1 MTTLRTTLGTSLA
14 AALLA
19 GVTTLAQGQI
29 GGGLGSFG
37 GSSRGPIQIKGS
49 VVCSGCSLNEV
60 RQAQPQERKLY
71 QLSYNQGQVVMKINM
86 VNNSTLFDVI
96 GGSSRLSVR
105 APESVLQ
112 QLGAEENLFKEMEIT
127 GVLHTRTVDVT
138 SITVGG

>member
-1 MTTLRTTLGTSLA
+1 MTTAKKTLRTSLA

-29 GGGLGSFG
+29 GGGFGSFG
-37 GSSRGPIQIKGS
+37 GSFRGPIQIKGS
-49 VVCSGCSLNEV
+49 VLCTGCSLVEA

-71 QLSYNQGQVVMKINM
+71 QLSYNDGQVVMKIST
-86 VNNSTLFDVI
+86 VNNSSLFEVI
-96 GGSSRLSVR
+96 GGSSGLSVR

-112 QLGAEENLFKEMEIT
+112 QLGAEENLFKEMEIN
-127 GVLHTRTVDVT
+127 GILHTRTVDVT